1 MTVMKMFST
10 RNIIFWF
17 SLVSG
22 ILFSADLEDFARD
35 WVGYESL
42 SSPSLNYQSRQIYL
56 DVRNNADGMESLVY
70 ASNSEFIYNGYLDW
84 AGHFLTYNKD
94 LNYISFGRRFYTPLG
109 IIGTQQIE
117 YKILEFDE
125 NRLTLEH
132 TSDDSLTTHTM
143 SISAIALNAV
153 NDYIPQSVT
162 IKANYPNPFN
172 PNTTIPLKV
181 SKSDYMQIKIFDSN
195 GKFVKKL
202 FNGKLS
208 IGQYSFRWNGL
219 DEHNIVVSSGIY
231 ICKVIKNNN
240 ILSSRKMV
248 LLK

>member
-1 MTVMKMFST
+1 M
-10 RNIIFWF
+10 
-17 SLVSG
+17 VSG
-22 ILFSADLEDFARD
+22 VLFSADLEDFAKD

-42 SSPSLNYQSRQIYL
+42 SSPSLNYQGRQIYL

-109 IIGTQQIE
+109 IIGTQQLE

-132 TSDDSLTTHTM
+132 ISDDSLTTHTM
-143 SISAIALNAV
+143 SISAIALSSV
-153 NDYIPQSVT
+153 NDYVPQSVS
-162 IKANYPNPFN
+162 IKSNYPNPFN
-172 PNTTIPLKV
+172 PSTTIPVIV
-181 SKSDYMQIKIFDSN
+181 SQSDYMQINIFDSN
-195 GKFVKKL
+195 GKLVKKL
-202 FNGKLS
+202 FNGELS
-208 IGQYSFRWNGL
+208 TGQYSFRWNGS
-219 DEHNIVVSSGIY
+219 DKYNTMVSSGIY
-231 ICKVIKNNN
+231 FCKVINNNN
-240 ILSSRKMV
+240 ILSSQKMV

>member
-1 MTVMKMFST
+1 MKMFSV

-17 SLVSG
+17 SLSSG
-22 ILFSADLEDFARD
+22 VIYSADLEDFAKD

-42 SSPSLNYQSRQIYL
+42 SSPSLNYQSRQIFL
-56 DVRNNADGMESLVY
+56 DIRNNADGMEGLVY
-70 ASNSEFIYNGYLDW
+70 ASNSEYIYNGYLDW

-109 IIGTQQIE
+109 IIGTQQLE

-143 SISAIALNAV
+143 SISAIALSLV
-153 NDYIPQSVT
+153 NNYIPESVS

-172 PNTTIPLKV
+172 PSTTIPVKV
-181 SKSDYMQIKIFDSN
+181 SQSDYIQINIFDSN
-195 GKFVKKL
+195 GKLVKKL
-202 FNGKLS
+202 FNGELS

-219 DEHNIVVSSGIY
+219 NEYDTFVGSGIY
-231 ICKVIKNNN
+231 FCKIIKNNN
-240 ILSSRKMV
+240 ILSSQKMV

>member
-1 MTVMKMFST
+1 MKMFSV

-22 ILFSADLEDFARD
+22 VLFSADLEDFAKD

-42 SSPSLNYQSRQIYL
+42 SSPSLNYQGRQIYL
-56 DVRNNADGMESLVY
+56 DVRSNSDGMESLVY
-70 ASNSEFIYNGYLDW
+70 VSNSEFIYNGYLEW

-109 IIGTQQIE
+109 IIGTQQLE

-143 SISAIALNAV
+143 SISAIALTSV
-153 NDYIPQSVT
+153 NDYVPEPVS
-162 IKANYPNPFN
+162 IKPNYPNPFN
-172 PNTTIPLKV
+172 PSTTIPVKV
-181 SKSDYMQIKIFDSN
+181 SQSDYMQINIFDSN
-195 GKFVKKL
+195 GKLVKNL
-202 FNGKLS
+202 FNGELLT
-208 IGQYSFRWNGL
+208 GQYSFRWNGL
-219 DEHNIVVSSGIY
+219 DKYNTMVSSGIY
-231 ICKVIKNNN
+231 FCKVIKNNN
-240 ILSSRKMV
+240 ILSSQKMV

>member
-1 MTVMKMFST
+1 MFSV

-17 SLVSG
+17 SLVSVV
-22 ILFSADLEDFARD
+22 LYANDLEDFARD

-42 SSPSLNYQSRQIYL
+42 SSPSLNYPSRQIHI
-56 DVRNNADGMESLVY
+56 DVRSNADGMESLVY

-109 IIGTQQIE
+109 IIGTQQIQ

-143 SISAIALNAV
+143 SISAIALSAV
-153 NDYIPQSVT
+153 NDYMPKSVS
-162 IKANYPNPFN
+162 IKVNYPNPFN
-172 PNTTIPLKV
+172 PSTTIPVKV

-202 FNGKLS
+202 FNGELS
-208 IGQYSFRWNGL
+208 TGEYSFRWNGL
-219 DEHNIVVSSGIY
+219 DEQNMRVSSGIY
-231 ICKVIKNNN
+231 FCKVIKNDN
-240 ILSSRKMV
+240 ILSSQKMV

>member
-1 MTVMKMFST
+1 MFSV

-17 SLVSG
+17 FFVSVT
-22 ILFSADLEDFARD
+22 LHAADLEDFAKD

-42 SSPSLNYQSRQIYL
+42 YSPTLNYQGRQLYL
-56 DVRNNADGMESLVY
+56 DVRNNEYEMENLVY
-70 ASNSEFIYNGYLDW
+70 VSNSEFIYNGYLNW

-109 IIGTQQIE
+109 IIGTQQLE

-132 TSDDSLTTHTM
+132 TSDDSLTIHTM
-143 SISAIALNAV
+143 SISAAALSSFDDYMPESV
-153 NDYIPQSVT
+153 N

-172 PNTTIPLKV
+172 SNTTIPVKV
-181 SKSDYMQIKIFDSN
+181 SKGDYMQLNIFDSN
-195 GKFVKKL
+195 GKLVKKL
-202 FNGKLS
+202 FNGELS
-208 IGQYSFRWNGL
+208 VGKYSFRWNGL
-219 DEHNIVVSSGIY
+219 DEYNTLVGSGIY
-231 ICKVIKNNN
+231 FCKIIKNNN
-240 ILSSRKMV
+240 ILSSQKMV

>member
-1 MTVMKMFST
+1 MFSV

-22 ILFSADLEDFARD
+22 VLFSADLEDFAKD
-35 WVGYESL
+35 WVGYEFL
-42 SSPSLNYQSRQIYL
+42 SSPSLNYQGRQIYL

-109 IIGTQQIE
+109 IIGTQQLE

-132 TSDDSLTTHTM
+132 ISDDSLTTHTM
-143 SISAIALNAV
+143 SISAIALSSV
-153 NDYIPQSVT
+153 NDYVPQSVS
-162 IKANYPNPFN
+162 IKSNYPNPFN
-172 PNTTIPLKV
+172 PSTTILVIV
-181 SKSDYMQIKIFDSN
+181 SQSDYMQINIFDSN
-195 GKFVKKL
+195 GKLVKKL
-202 FNGKLS
+202 FNGELS
-208 IGQYSFRWNGL
+208 TGQYSFRWNGS
-219 DEHNIVVSSGIY
+219 DKYNTMVSSGIY
-231 ICKVIKNNN
+231 FCKVINNNN
-240 ILSSRKMV
+240 ILSSQKMV